1 MDGNK
6 SNNVTDRLTF
16 LAETFDV
23 FEPERPIDEWKVD
36 EWEPEEIKSF
46 HGTRIA
52 VVCSK
57 KNAKGRVLKKVS
69 ICNDVFASII
79 TADPTEN
86 RMYMQWILNLLS
98 RHLRTGNFEEIQKAI
113 RLVEEDLPIAKEYLE
128 LFDSNKRKQRFK
140 NLIKGS
146 FVLKGI
152 EDPTDINQYRSL
164 SELFDAVDPFIEK
177 NPSEMEKLIQKF
189 VDSGQAVIPVKDRRF
204 TVYIPK
210 TRDASVIFNN
220 YAGWCTCKPG
230 NGNFSSYKSN
240 YKKPNG
246 QESDIYIIIDNKFY
260 TGESD
265 YLVQNNLYID
275 YLVQFGFSES
285 LFEFIEDNAPSIHF
299 MKKKMSKL
307 PDLSKF
313 TEVDEFVI
321 ADAGLTELH
330 PSVCSLPKIEM
341 LILPNNKLHSLPSEI
356 GNMKNL
362 LFLNIK
368 GNPISSIPTDIQYLD
383 KTRGG
388 KLFKVAVNKAD
399 IGAENYQKL
408 KELLPSVD
416 IS

>member
-1 MDGNK
+1 MAK
-6 SNNVTDRLTF
+6 QSN
-16 LAETFDV
+16 E
-23 FEPERPIDEWKVD
+23 KV
-36 EWEPEEIKSF
+36 E
-46 HGTRIA
+46 
-52 VVCSK
+52 
-57 KNAKGRVLKKVS
+57 
-69 ICNDVFASII
+69 
-79 TADPTEN
+79 
-86 RMYMQWILNLLS
+86 
-98 RHLRTGNFEEIQKAI
+98 
-113 RLVEEDLPIAKEYLE
+113 
-128 LFDSNKRKQRFK
+128 
-140 NLIKGS
+140 
-146 FVLKGI
+146 
-152 EDPTDINQYRSL
+152 
-164 SELFDAVDPFIEK
+164 
-177 NPSEMEKLIQKF
+177 
-189 VDSGQAVIPVKDRRF
+189 
-204 TVYIPK
+204 
-210 TRDASVIFNN
+210 
-220 YAGWCTCKPG
+220 
-230 NGNFSSYKSN
+230 
-240 YKKPNG
+240 
-246 QESDIYIIIDNKFY
+246 
-260 TGESD
+260 
-265 YLVQNNLYID
+265 NNLYID